1 MNNLRAMDLN
11 LLVTLQALL
20 EEKHISRA
28 ALRLHKSQPAISH
41 ALANLR
47 RQFNDPLLLRRSGG
61 LELTPRA
68 AELLP
73 ALNNALSCLGDLL
86 DAPLFDPAQS
96 THSFRLAMSDYGARV
111 LLPPLIRTLRHTA
124 PGIDLLIS
132 HGSRDAMLADV
143 ADGEVDMA
151 LGVFP
156 GRLSGRLRVQTLFT
170 ERFLCVADATTVPEG
185 SALNRAQWLARPH
198 VLVATRSAAENEI
211 ERALAQAGLQ
221 RRIAVQLPHWSVAN
235 ELIAGTDLIL
245 TVAQRNL
252 ASLADDPRLIRFEPP
267 VAISPFAFQLVW
279 HQRREGDAAQQWL
292 RERIVEQCRS
302 AEWGLSRLRNP
313 L

>member
-1 MNNLRAMDLN
+1 MNNLRNVDLN

-47 RQFNDPLLLRRSGG
+47 RQFNDPLLIRRDGG

-68 AELLP
+68 TELLP
-73 ALNNALSCLGDLL
+73 ALNIALGHLGEVLGT
-86 DAPLFDPAQS
+86 PPFDPLDS
-96 THSFRLAMSDYGARV
+96 KRTLRLAMSDFGARV
-111 LLPPLIRTLRHTA
+111 VLPQLIRRLRQDA
-124 PGIDLLIS
+124 PGIDLVIT
-132 HGSRDAMLADV
+132 HGSREAMLADV
-143 ADGEVDMA
+143 TDGEVDMA

-156 GRLSGRLRVQTLFT
+156 GRLSGRLRTQTLFE
-170 ERFLCVADATTVPEG
+170 ERFVCVADAATVPRR
-185 SALNRAQWLARPH
+185 SALSLKDWLARPH
-198 VLVATRSAAENEI
+198 ILVATRSAAENEI

-245 TVAQRNL
+245 TVAERNL
-252 ASLADDPRLIRFEPP
+252 QSIRGDARFKCFKPP
-267 VAISPFAFQLVW
+267 VEISAFDFQLIW
-279 HQRREGDAAQQWL
+279 HQRRDGDVAQHWL
-292 RERIVEQCRS
+292 RERVVEICQIPK
-302 AEWGLSRLRNP
+302 GKTQP
-313 L
+313 VV